1 MLSPGIFREQAEAEQ
16 RAASEQHAAAA
27 EQRATVERAAAERA
41 AAGAWVDVADENDV
55 VRVPSGTRLRFGAGT
70 RWVEKTAGLLPF
82 FATNDQ
88 FGSDPAPGT
97 RKKVQRWQPAGGAA
111 APAGGDA
118 GCTPQ

>member
-1 MLSPGIFREQAEAEQ
+1 M
-16 RAASEQHAAAA
+16 
-27 EQRATVERAAAERA
+27 
-41 AAGAWVDVADENDV
+41 ADENDV

-70 RWVEKTAGLLPF
+70 RWVEKTAGLLPL

-118 GCTPQ
+118 GCTPQAGGTQPIAWRSALMAAHCTAGARCHSSGANRQVLTDEA